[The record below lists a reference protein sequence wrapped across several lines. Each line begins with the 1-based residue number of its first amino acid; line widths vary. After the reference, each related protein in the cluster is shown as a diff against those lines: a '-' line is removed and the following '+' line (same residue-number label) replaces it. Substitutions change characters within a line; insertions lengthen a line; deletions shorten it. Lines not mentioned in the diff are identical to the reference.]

1 MVKNVF
7 RILPVVA
14 LTVVLTAAMTMP
26 DKAGAAVSAK
36 KPKAT
41 NVQYFKEDGKKTGIK
56 TFTIDTY
63 TYYNMSKNKD
73 LNPSQQSTMKLDDA
87 ALLRIAKKQIFPKW
101 GLIAEEVFRDQAN
114 QLVTI
119 EGKGMMSS
127 RDSSK
132 KTDFDRHFSTGKV
145 SNGYTDKWAVKDL
158 AEYLSKETSLQNGDT
173 CWDETRV
180 TGITKIGSL
189 NDARTLMGQELRN
202 CSDDNDV
209 SKDEFLGNNHQKNE
223 DTRRLPDLEDD
234 KTGDGFANV
243 VTCVNRAGASGDKE
257 DLEEKGEDIQTD
269 NGQECEGKCH
279 IQDRRR
285 GQEIQKSADAEQ
297 EERQDQGQEE
307 GKEGHL
313 QDQSHSHS
321 SRNERIQ
328 GRIQNSDCEDQS
340 QLRCPAK

>member
-14 LTVVLTAAMTMP
+14 LTLVLTAAMTMP

-132 KTDFDRHFSTGKV
+132 KTDFDRHFQQGRSQTATHT
-145 SNGYTDKWAVKDL
+145 NGR
-158 AEYLSKETSLQNGDT
+158 SKT
-173 CWDETRV
+173 
-180 TGITKIGSL
+180 
-189 NDARTLMGQELRN
+189 LRN
-202 CSDDNDV
+202 ICPKRHRSRT
-209 SKDEFLGNNHQKNE
+209 ETHAG
-223 DTRRLPDLEDD
+223 TRQ
-234 KTGDGFANV
+234 G
-243 VTCVNRAGASGDKE
+243 S
-257 DLEEKGEDIQTD
+257 
-269 NGQECEGKCH
+269 QE
-279 IQDRRR
+279 
-285 GQEIQKSADAEQ
+285 
-297 EERQDQGQEE
+297 
-307 GKEGHL
+307 
-313 QDQSHSHS
+313 
-321 SRNERIQ
+321 
-328 GRIQNSDCEDQS
+328 
-340 QLRCPAK
+340 